1 MVQRKYIFEANI
13 TCLSSIP
20 YINMLGDITLM
31 IGSCQDTMHNNE
43 LTDIGQAFLK
53 SEKLF

>member
-20 YINMLGDITLM
+20 SINMLGDIALM
-31 IGSCQDTMHNNE
+31 IGSCQDTMNNNE
-43 LTDIGQAFLK
+43 LKGIYWVSV
-53 SEKLF
+53 SE